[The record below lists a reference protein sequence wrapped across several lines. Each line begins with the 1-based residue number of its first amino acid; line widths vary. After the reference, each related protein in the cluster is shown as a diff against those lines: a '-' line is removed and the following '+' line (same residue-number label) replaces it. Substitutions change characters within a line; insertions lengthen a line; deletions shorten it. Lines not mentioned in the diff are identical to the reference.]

1 MSYNKYYTPTSWE
14 NYPSENTAINAT
26 RLNHLE
32 DGVDEL
38 DDRIVNLST
47 NKSEVLWN
55 QTLIAGQKI
64 AEITINGIQKN
75 VYAPEISDSIVEE
88 AEEQALK
95 AEGYAVGEQY
105 GIPVSSGTYYHNNAK
120 YYSEESA
127 DDALISE
134 GYANGTQNGEDVD
147 PDSPYYHNNAKF
159 WSEQKAGTVIKNTTG
174 QFYTTT
180 GGMLD
185 SCVVALSP
193 KQSGSGTP
201 SPSNIRPITGHS
213 SVEVTNVGKN
223 KLPMT
228 VSRIKSIN
236 TSGTWSGN
244 VYTYRG
250 VVFTILTDSDNNV
263 IGIKANRTESSSNHA
278 DFRIY
283 DFATTSAMI
292 MNGVPSGGASSTY
305 YMQMSGT
312 SYMTTGS
319 DVSIPS
325 GVSGLIYIRI
335 NSGYSAS
342 NLIFY
347 PMIRLATDTDAN
359 FEPYQEQNITVSLG
373 NTYYG
378 GTLDF
383 VSGVLT
389 VTHAFVEYDGSNDED
404 WTNGS
409 VRTGSEKRKRVTAP
423 TGIKKPSQN
432 TDVINAISNM
442 YSVVSASNTYDKTQG
457 IACDISGYFFIY
469 DSNYNTE
476 DLATWKS
483 FLANN
488 PLQVAY
494 ELATPLIIQLSPSQ
508 INTLVGQNNISAPLD
523 GQSFASAEYRDN
535 MSVVYITDER
545 VVGKW
550 IDGKDIYQRTID
562 LGSSGVSVPANSSAS
577 TGLAKGNV
585 ELPIWSTAI
594 SPSGQAFPHIGC
606 SVGSTYIMME
616 NKTGNATTVRYFT
629 FQYTKTS

>member
-1 MSYNKYYTPTSWE
+1 MSYTDYYTPTNWE

-38 DDRIVNLST
+38 DNRIVNLST
-47 NKSEVLWN
+47 NKSEVSWN

-95 AEGYAVGEQY
+95 AEGYAVGEQD

-127 DDALISE
+127 DAALISE

-180 GGMLD
+180 GEMLD

-201 SPSNIRPITGHS
+201 STSNVRPITGHPS
-213 SVEVTNVGKN
+213 GEVLRVGKN
-223 KLPMT
+223 WLNST
-228 VSRIKSIN
+228 L
-236 TSGTWSGN
+236 TSGTVSN
-244 VYTYRG
+244 VVYTALGDGTYNLNGTSSTNGGADFATNVFLKAGTYKILGLPSG
-250 VVFTILTDSDNNV
+250 VGSSSCYIGLMSGGSYVYTSNDASFTLSEDTTFDSLRLRPGNGKQFNNV
-263 IGIKANRTESSSNHA
+263 IVK
-278 DFRIY
+278 
-283 DFATTSAMI
+283 
-292 MNGVPSGGASSTY
+292 
-305 YMQMSGT
+305 
-312 SYMTTGS
+312 
-319 DVSIPS
+319 
-325 GVSGLIYIRI
+325 
-335 NSGYSAS
+335 
-342 NLIFY
+342 
-347 PMIRLATDTDAN
+347 PMITTDLSATYDTY
-359 FEPYQEQNITVSLG
+359 EPYNGQDITIQFG

-378 GTLDF
+378 GTYDF

-389 VTHAFVEYDGSNDED
+389 VTHKYKELTSSDQLGGFATSAQYGAYAYINDTTDCLATDGAKVYGLCSMCEYVSFDNRLTTANVNRVWSDKNNAKLFV
-404 WTNGS
+404 
-409 VRTGSEKRKRVTAP
+409 RA
-423 TGIKKPSQN
+423 
-432 TDVINAISNM
+432 
-442 YSVVSASNTYDKTQG
+442 SAS
-457 IACDISGYFFIY
+457 
-469 DSNYNTE
+469 SNVSTVTELYNI
-476 DLATWKS
+476 
-483 FLANN
+483 FAN
-488 PLQVAY
+488 AEICY
-494 ELATPLIIQLSPSQ
+494 ELATPQIIQLSPSQ
-508 INTLVGQNNISAPLD
+508 INTLVGQNNLSAPLE

-585 ELPIWSTAI
+585 QFPIWSTAI
-594 SPSGQAFPHIGC
+594 SPSGQAFPHVGC

-616 NKTGNATTVRYFT
+616 NKTNNATSVRYFT
-629 FQYTKTS
+629 FQYTKQ

>member
-38 DDRIVNLST
+38 DDRIVSLST
-47 NKSEVLWN
+47 DKSQVSWN

-185 SCVVALSP
+185 SCVIGFEP

-201 SPSNIRPITGHS
+201 SPSNIRPITGHTS
-213 SVEVTNVGKN
+213 GEVLRIGKN
-223 KLPMT
+223 LLLTTLESLKAL
-228 VSRIKSIN
+228 N
-236 TSGTWSGN
+236 TSGTWNDN
-244 VYTYRG
+244 VYTYRN
-250 VVFTILTDSDNNV
+250 VAYTVLTDIDNNV
-263 IGIKANRTESSSNHA
+263 VGINVNGTSSALSTFDINL
-278 DFRIY
+278 FGN
-283 DFATTSAMI
+283 MI
-292 MNGVPSGGASSTY
+292 LPNGTYRFNGCPSGASASTY
-305 YMQMSGT
+305 YLQVTKTPSP
-312 SYMTTGS
+312 SII
-319 DVSIPS
+319 DVGNGNTFIVGNDYVLSR
-325 GVSGLIYIRI
+325 IRI
-335 NSGYSAS
+335 VVESGKTAS
-342 NLIFY
+342 NALFK
-347 PMIRLATDTDAN
+347 PMIINNAETDLS
-359 FEPYQEQNITVSLG
+359 FEPYQGQDITIQFG

-378 GTLDF
+378 GTFDF

-389 VTHAFVEYDGSNDED
+389 DE
-404 WTNGS
+404 WVNIASYNG
-409 VRTGSEKRKRVTAP
+409 E
-423 TGIKKPSQN
+423 
-432 TDVINAISNM
+432 AITEPWLSSM
-442 YSVVSASNTYDKTQG
+442 DAYT
-457 IACDISGYFFIY
+457 SG
-469 DSNYNTE
+469 
-476 DLATWKS
+476 
-483 FLANN
+483 
-488 PLQVAY
+488 
-494 ELATPLIIQLSPSQ
+494 ATPTTGAQVVYKKATATRVQLTPSQ
-508 INTLVGQNNISAPLD
+508 INTLVGQNNLSAPLE

-535 MSVVYITDER
+535 MSAVYITDER

-594 SPSGQAFPHIGC
+594 SPSGQAFPYIGC